1 MANDQDQQPGTPKL
15 TWPPERVELLK
26 KLWAEGLTA
35 SQVAARLGDGISRNA
50 VIGKVHRLGLS
61 GRQSAQRS
69 STPRPRRPRQPSHPG
84 RPMAGQA
91 AAAALKL
98 QPRPQPRPEPEPQP
112 IRLVEMPKS
121 ERVSIL
127 MLSDKTCR
135 WPLGDPG
142 SEDFCYCGHAPKPG
156 LPYCEYHASIAY
168 QPLHDRRR
176 ASRARG

>member
-1 MANDQDQQPGTPKL
+1 MSNDQDQQPGTAKL

-35 SQVAARLGDGISRNA
+35 SQVAARLGDGITRNA

-61 GRQSAQRS
+61 GRQSVQRS
-69 STPRPRRPRQPSHPG
+69 SAPRPRRPRQPSHPG
-84 RPMAGQA
+84 RPAAGQA
-91 AAAALKL
+91 AAALK
-98 QPRPQPRPEPEPQP
+98 PETRPQPRPEPEPQP

-142 SEDFCYCGHAPKPG
+142 SDDFCFCGHTPKAG
-156 LPYCEYHASIAY
+156 LPYCDYHASLAY

>member
-1 MANDQDQQPGTPKL
+1 MSNDQDQQPGIPKP

-61 GRQSAQRS
+61 GRQSVQRS
-69 STPRPRRPRQPSHPG
+69 SAPRPRRPRQPSHPG
-84 RPMAGQA
+84 RPTSGQA
-91 AAAALKL
+91 AVAVKPQA
-98 QPRPQPRPEPEPQP
+98 RPQPRPEPEPQP
-112 IRLVEMPKS
+112 IRLVEIPKS

-142 SEDFCYCGHAPKPG
+142 SEDFCFCGHTPKAG
-156 LPYCEYHASIAY
+156 LPYCEYHASLAY

-176 ASRARG
+176 VSRARG